1 MRLVLK
7 HDENK
12 EHFAKVQNSMIIF
25 VGCIS
30 KLMLFLIEIRIEFM
44 IFGAK
49 VGEFAKVLIFI
60 FFVILIKLLGW
71 FAKKSKSGETFEKWR
86 NIQNVV

>member
-1 MRLVLK
+1 
-7 HDENK
+7 
-12 EHFAKVQNSMIIF
+12 
-25 VGCIS
+25 
-30 KLMLFLIEIRIEFM
+30 MLFLIEIRIEFM

-49 VGEFAKVLIFI
+49 VGEFAKDLI

-86 NIQNVV
+86 NIQ

>member
-1 MRLVLK
+1 
-7 HDENK
+7 
-12 EHFAKVQNSMIIF
+12 MIIF

-49 VGEFAKVLIFI
+49 VGEFAKVLIF
-60 FFVILIKLLGW
+60 FVILIKLLGW
-71 FAKKSKSGETFEKWR
+71 FAKKSKSGETFKMWY
-86 NIQNVV
+86 NF

>member
-1 MRLVLK
+1 MVK
-7 HDENK
+7 NDV
-12 EHFAKVQNSMIIF
+12 HFAKVQNSMIIF

-49 VGEFAKVLIFI
+49 VGEFAKDLI

-86 NIQNVV
+86 NIQ